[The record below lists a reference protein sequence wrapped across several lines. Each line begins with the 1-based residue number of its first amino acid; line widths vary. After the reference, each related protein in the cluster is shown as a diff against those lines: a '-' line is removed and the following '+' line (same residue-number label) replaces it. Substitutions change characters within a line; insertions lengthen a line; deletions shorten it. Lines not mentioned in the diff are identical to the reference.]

1 MTDFANGS
9 ISVENGPILVEH
21 GPILVRN
28 GLILVENAP
37 ISIDHGPVAVE
48 NWSFQVS
55 VDFAIFELIPSIK
68 SFRFHNIYG
77 SSKFSF
83 FILFYEFFS
92 KIVIFPI
99 IFREWVSN
107 FFAEF

>member
-48 NWSFQVS
+48 NCSFQVS

-99 IFREWVSN
+99 IFRE
-107 FFAEF
+107 

>member
-9 ISVENGPILVEH
+9 ILIENGPILIEH
-21 GPILVRN
+21 GSISVKN
-28 GLILVENAP
+28 GLILVENGP
-37 ISIDHGPVAVE
+37 ISNDHGPIAVE

-55 VDFAIFELIPSIK
+55 ADFAIFELIPSIK
-68 SFRFHNIYG
+68 SFRCHNIYG

-99 IFREWVSN
+99 IFRE
-107 FFAEF
+107 